1 VEQAVRGPTAL
12 YSGQPF
18 GESGVQ
24 VPRLLGEICLK
35 GRAMSSFVDF
45 SVQKVSGVHISD
57 LTALYGLIVER
68 VLRRESLPS
77 GREGYYFAL
86 AHDIFLGEVGD
97 HLASELRDRGVTTNS
112 EVRRY
117 SDDKLPRHRWGFPHS
132 LCRCCGILSMCCL
145 HVARM
150 GSD

>member
-1 VEQAVRGPTAL
+1 VEQAVRDPAAL

-24 VPRLLGEICLK
+24 VPRLFGVIWLK
-35 GRAMSSFVDF
+35 WRAMSSFVDF
-45 SVQKVSGVHISD
+45 SMQKVSGVHISD
-57 LTALYGLIVER
+57 LTGLYGLIVER
-68 VLRRESLPS
+68 VLRRESLRS

-112 EVRRY
+112 ETRRY
-117 SDDKLPRHRWGFPHS
+117 SDEQAAAASMGVPVQFVQMLWDS
-132 LCRCCGILSMCCL
+132 EYVLSPWC
-145 HVARM
+145 
-150 GSD
+150 SN